1 MIIVGIIGKAYS
13 GKTTIGQYLIDQHGF
28 VKISFAERLKK
39 MCIKAGLVTYD
50 ECYIE
55 KTAHSR
61 EILQKVGTDLFRNQV
76 DPDYWVKALQP
87 AYDQRMRYRFT
98 KFVIDDVRFPN
109 EARWI
114 KSYPYG
120 VTVKVI
126 REGYTNELAGSSHPS
141 ETYQDLIVPDFTLFA
156 KSGEIDKLKN
166 AMFTILV
173 DKGVITFH

>member
-1 MIIVGIIGKAYS
+1 MIIIGIIGRAFS
-13 GKTTIGQYLIDQHGF
+13 GKTTLSQYLIDQHRF
-28 VKISFAERLKK
+28 INLSFAERLKQ

-61 EILQKVGTDLFRNQV
+61 EVLQKVGTDLFRNQV
-76 DPDYWVKALQP
+76 DLDYWVKALQP
-87 AYDQRMRYRFT
+87 RYDILVRSGVT
-98 KFVIDDVRFPN
+98 KFVLDDVRFPN
-109 EARWI
+109 EAKWI
-114 KSYPYG
+114 KSHPYG

-141 ETYQDLIVPDFTLFA
+141 ETYQDLIVPDFTLSA